1 VLGGGFIKS
10 ATAKNA
16 TPRGGARETIA
27 PLLPEVMRG

>member
-16 TPRGGARETIA
+16 GPRARVRDTLA
-27 PLLPEVMRG
+27 PPFAEVMRG